1 MQAELE
7 VGNTVVTIE
16 ANEDDDVEVMVKT
29 KSALYSSL
37 SMPPFLILLKIIYIA
52 PCIRH

>member
-1 MQAELE
+1 MEAELE

-29 KSALYSSL
+29 KSALYLTSSAAAILALSSL
-37 SMPPFLILLKIIYIA
+37 IV
-52 PCIRH
+52 